1 MVRFGF
7 CLLGF
12 CTLVLVPG
20 PSLLAKDLADYHLG
34 DTIEE
39 DIVTPVKL
47 TVIDEETT
55 RILKER
61 EAGRVPVHMDYY
73 TNSANEA
80 VADFRSAF
88 TSTRTHFLG
97 FVQAAYGKQRLS
109 PAEIASPR
117 YQRMFAAFKIENTRF
132 PVTTN
137 LAETWLTG
145 QSDTTF
151 EAEIVSKLREAM
163 EHPVRSPDTVPPEFK
178 IGSTARLVMLAGT
191 NEVATPQMAED
202 RGNTV
207 AKTDMISYDR
217 TRSQL
222 EAAFPP
228 EDHAIARYVIS
239 FVRPNCIV
247 DEALTRELR
256 ARRTD
261 PILAADHYQ
270 AGQVIAR
277 RGQVVDRRI
286 MAALEQL
293 REKTD
298 LGRLR
303 ESLRAEQLKAA
314 AASRQKRWLV
324 AGASGIFLVLLFL
337 IWRLARRKPRATLLP
352 ARIASSGVRAELPSP
367 GDEAL
372 RAGLLSHLAGLISNL
387 FVRRLISQRA
397 ELLDSQEKAA
407 AEVDQLGA
415 RLEHAH
421 SRMQDRL
428 LAYERRIA
436 ELEKELE
443 TKDEENRELIK
454 AELRTIRKQLEVE
467 RTRSQ
472 LGLN

>member
-12 CTLVLVPG
+12 CALLLVPG
-20 PSLLAKDLADYHLG
+20 PSLLAKDLGDYHLG
-34 DTIEE
+34 DTIEQ
-39 DIVTPVKL
+39 DITTPVKL
-47 TVIDEETT
+47 TVIDEEMTSV
-55 RILKER
+55 LKER

-88 TSTRTHFLG
+88 ASTRTHFLG
-97 FVQAAYGKQRLS
+97 FVQGAFGKQRLS
-109 PAEIASPR
+109 PQEIASPR
-117 YQRMFAAFKIENTRF
+117 YKKMFAAFKIENTRF

-137 LAETWLTG
+137 LAQMWLTG
-145 QSDTTF
+145 QPDAAF
-151 EAEIVSKLREAM
+151 EAGIASKLREAM
-163 EHPVRSPDTVPPEFK
+163 EHPVRSPDKVPPEFK
-178 IGSTARLVMLAGT
+178 IGSTARLVMLANT
-191 NEVATPQMAED
+191 NQVATPQMAED
-202 RGNTV
+202 RANTV

-217 TRSQL
+217 TRSEL
-222 EAAFPP
+222 EATFPP

-247 DEALTRELR
+247 DETLTRQLR

-277 RGQVVDRRI
+277 RGQVVDRKI

-293 REKTD
+293 KEKTD
-298 LGRLR
+298 LSRLR
-303 ESLRAEQLKAA
+303 ENLRAEQLKAV

-324 AGASGIFLVLLFL
+324 AGASGVFVILLLL
-337 IWRLARRKPRATLLP
+337 IWRLARRKRRATLLP
-352 ARIASSGVRAELPSP
+352 ARVASGGLRAEVPSP

-372 RAGLLSHLAGLISNL
+372 RSGLLAHLAGLISNV

-415 RLEHAH
+415 RLESAH

-467 RTRSQ
+467 RTRRQ